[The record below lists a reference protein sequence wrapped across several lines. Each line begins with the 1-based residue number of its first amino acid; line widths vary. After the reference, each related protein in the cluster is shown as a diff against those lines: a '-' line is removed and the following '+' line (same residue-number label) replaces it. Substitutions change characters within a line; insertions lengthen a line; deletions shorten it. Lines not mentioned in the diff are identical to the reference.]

1 MAKTPK
7 GLRASSLNR
16 LKYGCGL
23 DQILPCKKWNCVFA
37 EGCRTDPYVRKH
49 GLPPYG
55 EPCLLEQR
63 EFDAHTLWARNL
75 YSHARAWLTDDEF
88 NAITERLALLQ
99 LRSRRIYARLTA
111 EGLVKYIPLSNG
123 AVLHREPIAS
133 KRYLA
138 SVQRERERLLE
149 RLDPEPETK
158 AERNRRAERAESR
171 DQQMSVQSASES
183 KRTP

>member
-1 MAKTPK
+1 MPKTK
-7 GLRASSLNR
+7 RGLRASSLNR
-16 LKYGCGL
+16 LKYGCGF

-49 GLPPYG
+49 GLPHYG

-111 EGLVKYIPLSNG
+111 EGLVQYIPLSNG
-123 AVLHREPIAS
+123 AVLHREPLVS
-133 KRYLA
+133 RRYWTN
-138 SVQRERERLLE
+138 VQRERELLLE
-149 RLDPEPETK
+149 RLAEEPETK
-158 AERNRRAERAESR
+158 REKVRRAERR
-171 DQQMSVQSASES
+171 
-183 KRTP
+183 